1 MNTVLQIAQ
10 LFLAAKEIV
19 KVIEEAMPEGG
30 RGREK
35 LEAARQLL
43 NLAGV
48 ITEAVAPLVDS
59 VIGIAVGLY
68 NATGTF
74 EKTVGQ

>member
-68 NATGTF
+68 NAAGTF
-74 EKTVGQ
+74 KKTVGQ

>member
-59 VIGIAVGLY
+59 VIGIVVGLY
-68 NATGTF
+68 NAAGTF
-74 EKTVGQ
+74 KKG